1 MLAAR
6 DSCLPRGAFG
16 QIFKPFHP
24 SVPAPYPITHTWPR
38 KASGVPASPL
48 RPHWRLGLPPDCLGI
63 SARPSVVGCS
73 PPVALSPGT
82 GSGVGR
88 WERGVNPTSSP
99 AGHFLVS
106 GGQGSVRT
114 RELAHLAPLSI
125 LSVSRALWPWEPQ
138 LSGAVGSGICGV
150 PCRCV
155 CRDAN
160 WEILGPVRL
169 SLGCSNTGLNAYPSP
184 LILPRLWEC
193 RFKLLQNEPESCSFD
208 RGFRSVALVVPGA
221 LGAC

>member
-16 QIFKPFHP
+16 QIFKHFHP
-24 SVPAPYPITHTWPR
+24 RVPEPSPITHTWPR
-38 KASGVPASPL
+38 KASGVPASPPAPTPL
-48 RPHWRLGLPPDCLGI
+48 EAGVAARLPWHQCT
-63 SARPSVVGCS
+63 
-73 PPVALSPGT
+73 ALS
-82 GSGVGR
+82 
-88 WERGVNPTSSP
+88 RGVQLSSGPEPWDRKWCWQMGEGCESHLSPRRALSSLRWTRGRKNPGAGSSG
-99 AGHFLVS
+99 AV
-106 GGQGSVRT
+106 VD
-114 RELAHLAPLSI
+114 
-125 LSVSRALWPWEPQ
+125 SVSRGLWPWEPQ
-138 LSGAVGSGICGV
+138 LSGAGGSGNCGV

-193 RFKLLQNEPESCSFD
+193 RCKLLQNEPESSRFD
-208 RGFRSVALVVPGA
+208 RGFRSVALVVPGP